1 MHTPPPPYAQLFPN
15 TSTVTDRV
23 FGGPSLLFDSSAFP
37 VGAVMGFAQG
47 GNAAGVELTSPP
59 PPPPP
64 PPTSSSFCTG
74 ISAPTIAPP
83 TAGVFRTSKD
93 AVNSDVIL
101 QRLFLL
107 QDEINS
113 IKSFLDG
120 QSSPSAPLDVRAAPV
135 RPSSGPPP
143 PPSAASPSHTS
154 PEEMEDAWKRILISQ
169 QEQIVSLGDTL
180 CRNLRS
186 MSRAA
191 ATATGKVGK
200 EEARTGNDEKAVA
213 VGDTKSND
221 KQNGNSRTER
231 VYQEA
236 SVFSLKDSTVDL
248 VHLLTTLY
256 NLPVVYCGSH
266 HEQLYSKF
274 GEELVAAAL
283 GTTSHELLEKYA
295 SLLVLRLNEG
305 YAVAECGADAHIP
318 VDVFVAKSGDLVHE
332 VLAPLPLPVLQRVLE
347 RTQFPS
353 EIPAY
358 QISFSACESYH
369 HRLLAKSTPGS
380 RAVSL
385 EGPYVGSS
393 SSFLLCA
400 SSHHCEA
407 EAAELLFH
415 GVRFLWLPLHFLE
428 KELRRCEGLG
438 MTAEACHC
446 TIYAGLLL
454 RLRQAIQAKRSL
466 KELTTTPARPLPAV
480 FTAKA
485 FLTEL
490 NRLRPSYD
498 FLTPSE
504 KEQLLAGSKMDFA
517 QTRRLQE
524 RCDATL

>member
-1 MHTPPPPYAQLFPN
+1 MQTPPPPYAQLFPN
-15 TSTVTDRV
+15 TGTVTDCV
-23 FGGPSLLFDSSAFP
+23 FEGPSLLFDSSALP
-37 VGAVMGFAQG
+37 VGAVMGPAQG
-47 GNAAGVELTSPP
+47 GNPAGVELKSLPLPSPP
-59 PPPPP
+59 
-64 PPTSSSFCTG
+64 SSLCTG
-74 ISAPTIAPP
+74 ISAPTLAPP
-83 TAGVFRTSKD
+83 TAGDFRKSKD

-113 IKSFLDG
+113 IKFFLNEHT
-120 QSSPSAPLDVRAAPV
+120 SPSAPLDGRAAPV
-135 RPSSGPPP
+135 RPSSGPP
-143 PPSAASPSHTS
+143 SAASPPHTS
-154 PEEMEDAWKRILISQ
+154 PEEREDAWKRILISQ
-169 QEQIVSLGDTL
+169 QEQIVSLGETL
-180 CRNLRS
+180 CHSLRS
-186 MSRAA
+186 LSLAP
-191 ATATGKVGK
+191 ATATGKDGK
-200 EEARTGNDEKAVA
+200 EEAQTGNDEKAVA
-213 VGDTKSND
+213 VGDKKSND
-221 KQNGNSRTER
+221 KQNGNSITER
-231 VYQEA
+231 VYQE
-236 SVFSLKDSTVDL
+236 VPVVSLKDGTVDL

-256 NLPVVYCGSH
+256 NLPVVYCGCH

-305 YAVAECGADAHIP
+305 YAVAEIGVDPRISVDA
-318 VDVFVAKSGDLVHE
+318 FVAKSADLVYK
-332 VLAPLPLPVLQRVLE
+332 VLAPLPFPVLQQVLE

-358 QISFSACESYH
+358 QISFSACEAYH
-369 HRLLAKSTPGS
+369 HRLLAKLAPST

-385 EGPYVGSS
+385 GRSCVGSL
-393 SSFLLCA
+393 SSFLSCTL
-400 SSHHCEA
+400 SHQCEA
-407 EAAELLFH
+407 EEAELLFH

-446 TIYAGLLL
+446 KIYAGLIL

-480 FTAKA
+480 FTAKP

-490 NRLRPSYD
+490 NRLRPSYY
-498 FLTPSE
+498 FITPAE

-517 QTRRLQE
+517 QARRLQVQ
-524 RCDATL
+524 CDATL